1 MKIRK
6 FGRTAILFAAWLLC
20 AAPQTAHGQAKGAN
34 TTLRLYIGTY
44 TRGESKGIY
53 RCEFDTATGTLTRPQ
68 VAAETSNPSFL
79 ALHPS
84 GKFLYAVNETQEFN
98 GNKTG
103 SVSAFGV
110 QEDTGDLTLLNQR
123 ASGGLDPC
131 HLSLDRAG
139 KTVFVANYS
148 SGTLAALP
156 VLPDGSVMPPHVTI
170 QDQPLD
176 AASPLEPHAH
186 FIHLDSANRFAYA
199 ADLGLDSVFTFQIEK
214 GVLQQNPIHS
224 VNLPAGA
231 GPRHFVFNPT
241 LSVAYIIN
249 ELNATIAAC
258 TVNTKTG
265 EWKII
270 QTISTLPKGYKG
282 RKSAAE
288 IAITPNGKFLYASNR
303 GEDSLALFTIDPKS
317 GKLTPGGNR
326 SSGGK
331 TPRNFAIDPTGAFLL
346 TANQDSNNVVV
357 FRIAPKTGILTPT
370 GTVMRVPAP
379 VCLLFADVERH

>member
-1 MKIRK
+1 MLRNS
-6 FGRTAILFAAWLLC
+6 GRNIGLLVLLC
-20 AAPQTAHGQAKGAN
+20 VLSAARSGAQSAKTA
-34 TTLRLYIGTY
+34 LRLYIGTY

-53 RCEFDTATGTLTRPQ
+53 LCEFDTATGTLTAPQ
-68 VAAETSNPSFL
+68 VAAETVNPSFL
-79 ALHPS
+79 AFSPS

-110 QEDTGDLTLLNQR
+110 QEDTGALIFLNQQ
-123 ASGGLDPC
+123 ASNGLDPC
-131 HLSLDRAG
+131 HLSMDKSG

-156 VLPDGSVMPPHVTI
+156 VLPDGSLMPPRVTI

-176 AASPLEPHAH
+176 AASPLVPHAH
-186 FIHLDSANRFAYA
+186 FIQLDSANRFAYA

-214 GVLQQNPIHS
+214 GKLQQNPIHA
-224 VNLPAGA
+224 VTLPAGA

-241 LSVAYIIN
+241 LPVVYIIN

-258 TVNTKTG
+258 AVNTKTG
-265 EWKII
+265 EWKIF
-270 QTISTLPKGYKG
+270 QTVSTLPKNYTG

-288 IAITPNGKFLYASNR
+288 IAVTPNGKFLYASNR
-303 GEDSLALFTIDPKS
+303 GDDSIALFSMDAKTGRLI
-317 GKLTPGGNR
+317 PGGRR

-331 TPRNFAIDPTGAFLL
+331 TPRHFIIDPTGTFLL
-346 TANQDSNNVVV
+346 AANQDTNNVAV
-357 FRIAPKTGILTPT
+357 FRITPKTGMLTAT
-370 GTVMRVPAP
+370 GVTLSVPAP
-379 VCLLFADVERH
+379 VCLLFDTKTGK